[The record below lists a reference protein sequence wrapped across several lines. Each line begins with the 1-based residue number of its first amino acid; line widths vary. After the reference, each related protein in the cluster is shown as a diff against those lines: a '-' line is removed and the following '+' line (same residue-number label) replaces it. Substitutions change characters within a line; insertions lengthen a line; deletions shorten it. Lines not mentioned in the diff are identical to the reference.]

1 MEAADRRLRD
11 GRRAHRAHGHR
22 GHAGRELQRRAGR
35 RHPAGRGR
43 AAHTPAGEA
52 ALSRDGSGGRAL
64 RAALPAAGRGRSRDH
79 PGDLR
84 ARLPRSPSDETAAA
98 VLRRALGAG
107 DLMERLPVLP
117 LGQLVVYPHVVLP
130 LALTDP
136 KAVQL
141 IDEIIQGEKRLLL
154 GVVRSMGGMEPPEG
168 AVMNTL
174 PHQLYDVGTLGTIVR
189 MLKLGD
195 GSVRVMVQGLEGA
208 RLNNIA
214 QGEKWLM
221 ADSEPL
227 QENTLEDARTEALK
241 RTTIAQFSRVI
252 DIAPYLGAELHEALA
267 GITEDGKL
275 ADFIAANLDLAL
287 PAKAELLAI
296 DDVTHRLERLGEFLV
311 QELQVLEVGTQIQ
324 EKVKSRLDQN
334 QREYVLREQL
344 QVIRQELGEGEGD
357 DELEELAKRLDEA
370 QLSAEAK
377 KVADRELKRLR
388 QMSPQ
393 SAEYQ
398 VARTYLDVFATLPW
412 GRVTQDQL
420 DLKAAREILD
430 RDHYDLKTVKERIL
444 EYLAVRTL
452 NPNARGSILCFVGPP
467 GVGKTSLGQSI
478 AESLGRKFT
487 RVSLGGVRDEAEIKG
502 HRRTYVGAIP
512 GRIIHAL
519 QRCET
524 RTPVLMLEVLDPAQ
538 NSTFVD
544 HYLEVPFDL
553 SGVMFIATANST
565 LPIPDPLLD
574 RMEQLTLVGYT
585 PSEKLQIAKRYL
597 LPRQLKETGLGK
609 AEESERAH
617 VGDGALERL
626 IGEYTREAGVRQLE
640 REIQGVLRKAA
651 LEVVE
656 GGAKMVRV
664 SSKNLEKYAGQ
675 PKVQSEVAG
684 RAPEI
689 GVATGLAWTPV
700 GGDIMFIEAIR
711 MPGKGQITLTGQ
723 LGDVMKESAQAAWSL
738 LRARASALG
747 IPLDA
752 FTQSDVHL
760 HVPAGGVPKDGP
772 SAGITIAAALA
783 SLLCRR
789 PARHDVAMTGELT
802 LRGRVLPIGGLK
814 EKLTAAARAGVTS
827 VLVPA
832 RNKSDLIDLPEEVR
846 KLLDIKLVETIDDVL
861 DLALLDAPPADDRR
875 GDRRSGGI
883 RVVTPP
889 SGPPAPPAPPP
900 PGEARR

>member
-1 MEAADRRLRD
+1 
-11 GRRAHRAHGHR
+11 
-22 GHAGRELQRRAGR
+22 
-35 RHPAGRGR
+35 
-43 AAHTPAGEA
+43 
-52 ALSRDGSGGRAL
+52 
-64 RAALPAAGRGRSRDH
+64 
-79 PGDLR
+79 
-84 ARLPRSPSDETAAA
+84 
-98 VLRRALGAG
+98 
-107 DLMERLPVLP
+107 MERLPVLP

-141 IDEIIQGEKRLLL
+141 IDEVIQGEKRVLL
-154 GVVRSMGGMEPPEG
+154 GVVKSVGGMEPPEG

-195 GSVRVMVQGLEGA
+195 GSVRVMVQGLGRA
-208 RLNNIA
+208 RLTEVA

-221 ADSEPL
+221 ADCEPL
-227 QENTLEDARTEALK
+227 VENLLEDSRTEALK
-241 RTTIAQFSRVI
+241 RTVIAQFSRVI
-252 DIAPYLGAELHEALA
+252 DIAPYLGAELHEVLA
-267 GITEDGKL
+267 GITEAGKL

-296 DDVTHRLERLGEFLV
+296 DDVTRRLERLSEFMV

-324 EKVKSRLDQN
+324 EKVKNRLDQN

-357 DELEELAKRLDEA
+357 DELEELAKRLDDA

-398 VARTYLDVFATLPW
+398 VARTYLDVFAALPW
-412 GRVTQDQL
+412 GRVTQDRL

-430 RDHYDLKTVKERIL
+430 RDHYDLKTIKERIL

-452 NPNARGSILCFVGPP
+452 NPEAKGSILCFVGPP

-478 AESLGRKFT
+478 AEALGRKFT
-487 RVSLGGVRDEAEIKG
+487 RVSLGGVRDEAEIRG

-524 RTPVLMLEVLDPAQ
+524 RSPVLMLDEVDKMGSDVRGDPTSALLEVLDPAQ

-553 SGVMFIATANST
+553 SSVMFIATANSIM
-565 LPIPDPLLD
+565 PIPDPLLD

-597 LPRQLKETGLGK
+597 LPRQLKETGLGGK
-609 AEESERAH
+609 EERAH
-617 VGDGALERL
+617 LADAALERL

-656 GGAKMVRV
+656 GKSTTVKI
-664 SSKNLEKYAGQ
+664 SIKNLEKYAGQ

-684 RAPEI
+684 RAPEL

-747 IPLDA
+747 IPLEV

-760 HVPAGGVPKDGP
+760 HVPAGAVPKDGP

-783 SLLCRR
+783 SLLTRR
-789 PARHDVAMTGELT
+789 PSRHDVAMTGELT

-827 VLVPA
+827 VLVPE
-832 RNKSDLIDLPEEVR
+832 RNKNDLIDLPEEVR

-861 DLALLDAPPADDRR
+861 ALALLDVPPMDDRPE
-875 GDRRSGGI
+875 RRSGGI
-883 RVVTPP
+883 RVVTPTGP
-889 SGPPAPPAPPP
+889 GGPPAAPP
-900 PGEARR
+900 PGEVRR

>member
-1 MEAADRRLRD
+1 
-11 GRRAHRAHGHR
+11 
-22 GHAGRELQRRAGR
+22 
-35 RHPAGRGR
+35 
-43 AAHTPAGEA
+43 
-52 ALSRDGSGGRAL
+52 
-64 RAALPAAGRGRSRDH
+64 
-79 PGDLR
+79 
-84 ARLPRSPSDETAAA
+84 
-98 VLRRALGAG
+98 
-107 DLMERLPVLP
+107 MERLPVLP

-141 IDEIIQGEKRLLL
+141 IDEVIQGEKRLLL
-154 GVVRSMGGMEPPEG
+154 GVVKSAGGMEPPEG
-168 AVMNTL
+168 AVMTTL

-195 GSVRVMVQGLEGA
+195 GSVRVMVQGLGRA
-208 RLNNIA
+208 RLNDIA
-214 QGEKWLM
+214 QGDKWLM
-221 ADSEPL
+221 ATCEPL
-227 QENTLEDARTEALK
+227 TENLLEDARTEALK
-241 RTTIAQFSRVI
+241 RTVIAQFSRVI
-252 DIAPYLGAELHEALA
+252 DIAPYLGAELHEVLA
-267 GITEDGKL
+267 GISEAGKL

-296 DDVTHRLERLGEFLV
+296 DDVTRRLERLAEFLV
-311 QELQVLEVGTQIQ
+311 QELEVLEVGTQIQ

-357 DELEELAKRLDEA
+357 DELEELAKKLDDA

-377 KVADRELKRLR
+377 KVAERELKRLR

-398 VARTYLDVFATLPW
+398 VARTYLDVFAALPW
-412 GRVTQDQL
+412 SRVTQDRL

-430 RDHYDLKTVKERIL
+430 RDHYDLKTIKERIL

-452 NPNARGSILCFVGPP
+452 NPDAKGSILCFVGPP

-478 AESLGRKFT
+478 AEALGRKFT
-487 RVSLGGVRDEAEIKG
+487 RVSLGGVRDEAEVRG

-524 RTPVLMLEVLDPAQ
+524 RTPVLMLDEVDKMGADVRGDPTAALLEVLDPAQ

-565 LPIPDPLLD
+565 MPIPDPLLD
-574 RMEQLTLVGYT
+574 RMELLTLVGYT
-585 PSEKLQIAKRYL
+585 PHEKLQIARRYL
-597 LPRQLKETGLGK
+597 LPRQLKETGLGATAK
-609 AEESERAH
+609 GPSTTEKSERAT
-617 VGDGALERL
+617 VADGALERL
-626 IGEYTREAGVRQLE
+626 IGEFTREAGVRQLE

-656 GGAKMVRV
+656 GKSAIVKI
-664 SSKNLEKYAGQ
+664 SAKNLEKYAGQ

-738 LRARASALG
+738 LRARAGALG
-747 IPLDA
+747 ISLDA

-760 HVPAGGVPKDGP
+760 HVPAGAVPKDGP

-789 PARHDVAMTGELT
+789 PSRHDLAMTGELT
-802 LRGRVLPIGGLK
+802 LRGRVLAIGGIK
-814 EKLTAAARAGVTS
+814 EKLTAASRAGLKT
-827 VLVPA
+827 VLIPE
-832 RNKSDLIDLPEEVR
+832 RNKNDLVDLPEEVR
-846 KLLDIKLVETIDDVL
+846 KLLDIRLVETIDEVL
-861 DLALLDAPPADDRR
+861 ALALLDAPPEEKLE
-875 GDRRSGGI
+875 RRSGGV
-883 RVVTPP
+883 RLVAQPP
-889 SGPPAPPAPPP
+889 QAAQTTALPASPTP
-900 PGEARR
+900 PGEVRR

>member
-1 MEAADRRLRD
+1 
-11 GRRAHRAHGHR
+11 
-22 GHAGRELQRRAGR
+22 
-35 RHPAGRGR
+35 
-43 AAHTPAGEA
+43 
-52 ALSRDGSGGRAL
+52 
-64 RAALPAAGRGRSRDH
+64 
-79 PGDLR
+79 
-84 ARLPRSPSDETAAA
+84 
-98 VLRRALGAG
+98 
-107 DLMERLPVLP
+107 MERLPVLP

-141 IDEIIQGEKRLLL
+141 IDEVIQGEKRVLL
-154 GVVRSMGGMEPPEG
+154 GVVKSVGGMEPPEG

-195 GSVRVMVQGLEGA
+195 GSVRVMVQGLGRA
-208 RLNNIA
+208 RLTDVA

-221 ADSEPL
+221 ADGEPL
-227 QENTLEDARTEALK
+227 IENLLEDSRTEALK
-241 RTTIAQFSRVI
+241 RTVIAQFSRVI
-252 DIAPYLGAELHEALA
+252 DIAPYLGAELHEVLA
-267 GITEDGKL
+267 GITEAGKL

-296 DDVTHRLERLGEFLV
+296 DDVTRRLERLSEFMV

-324 EKVKSRLDQN
+324 EKVKNRLDQN

-357 DELEELAKRLDEA
+357 DELDELAKRLEEA
-370 QLSAEAK
+370 QLPAEAR
-377 KVADRELKRLR
+377 KVAERELKRLR

-412 GRVTQDQL
+412 SRVTQDRL

-430 RDHYDLKTVKERIL
+430 RDHYDLKTIKERIL

-452 NPNARGSILCFVGPP
+452 NPEAKGSILCFVGPP

-478 AESLGRKFT
+478 AEALGRKFT
-487 RVSLGGVRDEAEIKG
+487 RVSLGGVRDEAEIRG

-519 QRCET
+519 QRCEN
-524 RTPVLMLEVLDPAQ
+524 RSPVLMLDEVDKMGADVRGDPTAALLEVLDPAQ

-553 SGVMFIATANST
+553 SSVMFIATANSIV
-565 LPIPDPLLD
+565 PIPDPLLD

-585 PSEKLQIAKRYL
+585 PSEKFQIARRYL
-597 LPRQLKETGLGK
+597 LPRQLKETGLGGK
-609 AEESERAH
+609 DERAH
-617 VGDGALERL
+617 LADAALERL

-656 GGAKMVRV
+656 GKSTTVKISV
-664 SSKNLEKYAGQ
+664 KNLEKYAGQ
-675 PKVQSEVAG
+675 PKVQSEVVG
-684 RAPEI
+684 RAPEL
-689 GVATGLAWTPV
+689 GVAIGLAWTPV

-738 LRARASALG
+738 LRARAATLG
-747 IPLDA
+747 IPLDV

-760 HVPAGGVPKDGP
+760 HVPAGAVPKDGP

-783 SLLCRR
+783 SLLTRR

-827 VLVPA
+827 VLVPE
-832 RNKSDLIDLPEEVR
+832 RNKNDLIDLPEEVR

-861 DLALLDAPPADDRR
+861 ALALLDVPPLDERTE
-875 GDRRSGGI
+875 RRSGGI
-883 RVVTPP
+883 RVVSPP
-889 SGPPAPPAPPP
+889 SGPPTPPAP
-900 PGEARR
+900 GEVRR